1 MWAQQWA
8 LLEEVSLQIND
19 WFIFVV
25 YTLFTFAVINF
36 NVRITP
42 YLFKKSIRDFK
53 QYGFKKAPPRTY
65 IDTSLS
71 GYVLETIT
79 LGLFMGIFSVWFL
92 FFSENNLLNY
102 FEQVLL
108 FFK

>member
-1 MWAQQWA
+1 M
-8 LLEEVSLQIND
+8 QIND
-19 WFIFVV
+19 WFDFVL
-25 YTLFTFAVINF
+25 YTSFTLMILVGSWW
-36 NVRITP
+36 VP
-42 YLFKKSIRDFK
+42 YFFKKSIRDFK
-53 QYGFKKAPPRTY
+53 QYGLKKKAPPRTY

-71 GYVLETIT
+71 GYVLETIAI
-79 LGLFMGIFSVWFL
+79 GLFMGIFSVWFL